1 MIDFTNIKES
11 FLAFCMIIMTFL
23 APIKGMV
30 LLVIMAIAVDTT
42 FGIYNAIK
50 NKEYQSDKLFNV
62 VVKTFFYSFSLLF
75 AFIVSKEIFE
85 SELFG
90 IKYLS
95 VKLVTAFWI
104 YIEMKSIDETSVKL
118 GNKPFVE
125 IIRSFMK
132 KAKEFKKDLNELK
145 K

>member
-1 MIDFTNIKES
+1 MDFTNIKES
-11 FLAFCMIIMTFL
+11 FFALCIIFGTFL

-62 VVKTFFYSFSLLF
+62 VVKTFFYSFSVLF

>member
-11 FLAFCMIIMTFL
+11 FFAFCMIIMTFL

-30 LLVIMAIAVDTT
+30 LLVIMAISIDTI
-42 FGIYNAIK
+42 FGIYYAIK
-50 NKEYQSDKLFNV
+50 NKDYQSDKLFNV
-62 VVKTFFYSFSLLF
+62 VVKTFFYSFSVLF
-75 AFIVSKEIFE
+75 AFIVSKVIFD

-104 YIEMKSIDETSVKL
+104 YIEMKSIDETSQKL
-118 GNKPFVE
+118 GNKSFVE
-125 IIRSFMK
+125 VIRSLMK
-132 KAKEFKKDLNELK
+132 RAKEFKKDLNELK

>member
-11 FLAFCMIIMTFL
+11 FFALCMIIMTFL

-30 LLVIMAIAVDTT
+30 LLVIMAISIDTI
-42 FGIYNAIK
+42 FGIYYAIK
-50 NKEYQSDKLFNV
+50 NKDYQSDKLFNV
-62 VVKTFFYSFSLLF
+62 VVKTFFYSFSVLF
-75 AFIVSKEIFE
+75 AFIVSKVIFD

-125 IIRSFMK
+125 IIRSLMK
-132 KAKEFKKDLNELK
+132 RAKEFKKDLNELK

>member
-1 MIDFTNIKES
+1 MTDLTNIKES
-11 FLAFCMIIMTFL
+11 LVALCMIFATFV
-23 APIKGMV
+23 APIQGMV
-30 LLVIMAIAVDTT
+30 VLVIMAITADTIL
-42 FGIYNAIK
+42 GIYHAIK

-62 VVKTFFYSFSLLF
+62 VVKTFFYTFSILF
-75 AFIVSKEIFE
+75 AFIVSREIFDGE
-85 SELFG
+85 MFG
-90 IKYLS
+90 VKYLS

-125 IIRSFMK
+125 IVRSLLK

>member
-11 FLAFCMIIMTFL
+11 FFALCMIIMTFL

-30 LLVIMAIAVDTT
+30 LLVIMAISIDTI
-42 FGIYNAIK
+42 FGIYYAIK
-50 NKEYQSDKLFNV
+50 NKDYQSDKLFNV
-62 VVKTFFYSFSLLF
+62 VVKTFFYSFSILF

-85 SELFG
+85 GELFG

-125 IIRSFMK
+125 IIRSLMK
-132 KAKEFKKDLNELK
+132 RAKEFKKDLNELK

>member
-11 FLAFCMIIMTFL
+11 FFAFCMIIMTFV

-30 LLVIMAIAVDTT
+30 LLVIMAISIDTI
-42 FGIYNAIK
+42 FGIYNAIRVK
-50 NKEYQSDKLFNV
+50 QYQSDKLFNV
-62 VVKTFFYSFSLLF
+62 VVKTFFYSFSILF

-85 SELFG
+85 GELFG
-90 IKYLS
+90 INYFS

-104 YIEMKSIDETSVKL
+104 YIEMKSIDETSQKL

-125 IIRSFMK
+125 VIRSLVK
-132 KAKEFKKDLNELK
+132 RAKEFKKDLNELK

>member
-11 FLAFCMIIMTFL
+11 FFALCMIIMTFL

-30 LLVIMAIAVDTT
+30 LLVIMAISIDTI
-42 FGIYNAIK
+42 FGIYYAIK
-50 NKEYQSDKLFNV
+50 NKDYQSDKLFNV
-62 VVKTFFYSFSLLF
+62 VVKTFFYSFSVLF
-75 AFIVSKEIFE
+75 AFIVSKVIFD

-125 IIRSFMK
+125 VIRSLMK
-132 KAKEFKKDLNELK
+132 RAKEFKKDLNELK

>member
-1 MIDFTNIKES
+1 MIDLTNIKES
-11 FLAFCMIIMTFL
+11 FLALCMIFMTFI
-23 APIKGMV
+23 APIQGMV
-30 LLVIMAIAVDTT
+30 LLVIMAIAADTT

-62 VVKTFFYSFSLLF
+62 VVKTFFYSFSILF
-75 AFIVSKEIFE
+75 AFIVSKVIFE
-85 SELFG
+85 GELFG
-90 IKYLS
+90 VKYLS

-104 YIEMKSIDETSVKL
+104 YIEMKSIDETSQKL

-125 IIRSFMK
+125 IVRSLMK